1 MSKAIKHYG
10 IVNKVWLKR
19 YKKKNLE
26 IKAESNTEQREREKK
41 SKDESG

>member
-19 YKKKNLE
+19 YKKKLE
-26 IKAESNTEQREREKK
+26 RRAESNTEQREREKK
-41 SKDESG
+41 SKDERG

>member
-19 YKKKNLE
+19 YKKKR
-26 IKAESNTEQREREKK
+26 AESNTEQREREKK